1 MDCKIVL
8 LHKKRALYRHN
19 KLIKET
25 MKTCGEVRDDKH
37 MMMMPGVTVK
47 SRGIDQSTL
56 IMDQLISKANGANA
70 RNVLPQ
76 PPIQQPKE
84 IMNTSPPQSYK
95 GFYTWLSSPKT
106 IYNHRKMNNVAIIAP
121 TQHHT

>member
-1 MDCKIVL
+1 
-8 LHKKRALYRHN
+8 
-19 KLIKET
+19 
-25 MKTCGEVRDDKH
+25 MKTCGEMRDDKF
-37 MMMMPGVTVK
+37 MMMPGVTVK
-47 SRGIDQSTL
+47 SRGIDPSNM
-56 IMDQLISKANGANA
+56 MDQSLSKANGNA

-76 PPIQQPKE
+76 PPINGKE

-106 IYNHRKMNNVAIIAP
+106 IYNHRKMNNVAVIAP